1 MNSHEMFKSEDFFF
15 FFLEKTKTMKNE
27 MKKCKKCF
35 SKTRNTRKTPNDV
48 QAYGS
53 AVRSIESLT

>member
-1 MNSHEMFKSEDFFF
+1 MQKS
-15 FFLEKTKTMKNE
+15 
-27 MKKCKKCF
+27 F

-53 AVRSIESLT
+53 AVRSDLGLN